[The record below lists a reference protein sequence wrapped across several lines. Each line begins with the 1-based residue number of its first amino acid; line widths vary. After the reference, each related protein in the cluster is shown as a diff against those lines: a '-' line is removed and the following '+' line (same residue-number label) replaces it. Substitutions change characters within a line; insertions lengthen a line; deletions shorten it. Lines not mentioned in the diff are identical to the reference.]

1 MRFRT
6 RLRAHS
12 APWVA
17 PFAVALT
24 LFVYYT
30 VSADPAAEAGYGYA
44 PTLVAG
50 ALSPLYPFVY
60 ALAAALGAWE
70 AGKLTSVP
78 VWRLTPTRSRYRLAA
93 DVLWPAVALVWL
105 MLVLSA
111 AVVLLQEGVAP
122 TGESLRPL
130 GMAMSVA
137 AAYTVIG
144 FAVGVR
150 FPNGVAAPVL
160 AVLVFVLVAT
170 AVATQVNWWRHLA
183 GRYPHTPEF
192 GEAANWASMAAH
204 ALPTVGVAL
213 ALALLWLP
221 LSQAWGRVALGV
233 GVAVVC
239 GAGAYLLVK
248 DWGQVPAVARGHA
261 PMTCVGQDPQVCMPE
276 SAEDPRSVRS
286 DVEEVLRALSDAGV
300 DAAPAR
306 VIDSLPGS
314 GEPVRPGSR
323 VWRLPL
329 TQAQDRGD
337 LRYQVARAAV
347 SFPCAEPEPA
357 SRRLVLGWAADKA
370 GESETF
376 ARILVEDPFLGDAE
390 RKELGTELGRVLGQ
404 SEEEQKQWYE
414 DTVTRA
420 CAAGGS
426 SDHPGGGAG

>member
-30 VSADPAAEAGYGYA
+30 VSADPAAEVGYGYA

-70 AGKLTSVP
+70 AGRLTSVP

-93 DVLWPAVALVWL
+93 DVLWPAVALVWI

-111 AVVLLQEGVAP
+111 VAVLLQEGVAP

-130 GMAMSVA
+130 GMAMLVA

-150 FPNGVAAPVL
+150 FPEGAAAPVL
-160 AVLVFVLVAT
+160 AVFVFVLVAT

-221 LSQAWGRVALGV
+221 LSQAWGRVAVGA

-239 GAGAYLLVK
+239 VAGAYLLVK
-248 DWGQVPAVARGHA
+248 DWGPAPAVARGHV
-261 PMTCVGQDPQVCMPE
+261 PMSCMGQDPQVCMPE
-276 SAEDPRSVRS
+276 STAEDLSSVRS
-286 DVEEVLRALSDAGV
+286 DVDEVLKALSDAGV
-300 DAAPAR
+300 DAAPTR
-306 VIDSLPGS
+306 VTDSLS
-314 GEPVRPGSR
+314 DRGEPVRTDTAA
-323 VWRLPL
+323 WRLPL
-329 TQAQDRGD
+329 TEAQNRGD

-347 SFPCAEPEPA
+347 SFPCAEPVPT

-370 GESETF
+370 GESQTF
-376 ARILVEDPFLGDAE
+376 ARILAEDPFLDQAE
-390 RKELGTELGRVLGQ
+390 RKELGTELGNVLGR
-404 SEEEQKQWYE
+404 SDEEQKQWYE
-414 DTVTRA
+414 NTVEQA
-420 CAAGGS
+420 CEA
-426 SDHPGGGAG
+426 GGGAE